1 MRVLYLDCGMGAAGD
16 MLSAA
21 LLELLPEEER
31 GAFVEE
37 VNALGIPGVH
47 VEAEP
52 AEKCGIRGTHMRVTV
67 HGEEEH
73 SHDHH
78 EHHHHHDHDHEHE
91 HEHDEEHEHGHF
103 HHHHDHDHEH
113 EHEHDE
119 EHEHGHFHHH
129 HDHDHEHE
137 HEHDE
142 EHEHGHFH
150 HHHEHEHEHEHEE
163 EHGHH
168 HHGHGHHHHSGM
180 HDIEHI
186 VTGHL
191 DLPEAVK
198 KDVMA
203 VYGLIA
209 EAESQAHGVPVEQ
222 IHFHEVG
229 TMDAVADIVMTCLLI
244 RKLAPDRIA
253 ASPVHVGCGKVRC
266 AHGILPVPAPATA
279 YILKDVPIY
288 GGRIEG
294 ELCTPTGAAL
304 LKHFVSEFGGMPV
317 MRASAVGYGMGQKD
331 FPAANCVRA
340 MLGED
345 DSSADRV
352 TELACNVD
360 DMTGEEIG
368 FALEQLLEAGAL
380 DVWTQAIGMKKSRPG
395 VMISVLCREEK
406 RAELTELL
414 FKLTSTIG
422 VRYQSLDRAVLQR
435 SEEERLTPLGA
446 VRVKKSSGH
455 GVSREKAEY
464 EDLARL
470 AREKGVSLREM
481 GRLLLE

>member
-21 LLELLPEEER
+21 LLELLPEMER
-31 GAFVEE
+31 RAFVEE
-37 VNALGIPGVH
+37 INGLGIPGVH

-78 EHHHHHDHDHEHE
+78 DHD
-91 HEHDEEHEHGHF
+91 HGHF
-103 HHHHDHDHEH
+103 HHHHGDEE
-113 EHEHDE
+113 EHEHD
-119 EHEHGHFHHH
+119 HDHGHFHHH
-129 HDHDHEHE
+129 HGNEEE
-137 HEHDE
+137 HEHD
-142 EHEHGHFH
+142 HDHF
-150 HHHEHEHEHEHEE
+150 
-163 EHGHH
+163 
-168 HHGHGHHHHSGM
+168 HHHHSGM

-191 DLPEAVK
+191 AIPEAVK
-198 KDVMA
+198 QDVMA

-209 EAESQAHGVPVEQ
+209 EAESHAHGMPVDQ

-229 TMDAVADIVMTCLLI
+229 TMDAVADIVMTCLLMA
-244 RKLAPDRIA
+244 KLAPDRVV
-253 ASPVHVGCGKVRC
+253 ASPVHVGSGKVRC

-279 YILKDVPIY
+279 FILKDVPIY

-304 LKHFVSEFGGMPV
+304 LKHFVTEFGGMPV
-317 MRASAVGYGMGQKD
+317 MRTGAVGYGMGQKD

-345 DSSADRV
+345 DGPADRV
-352 TELACNVD
+352 TELICNVD

-368 FALEQLLEAGAL
+368 FAMEQLLGAGAL

-406 RAELTELL
+406 REELTDLL
-414 FKLTSTIG
+414 FRLTSTIG
-422 VRYQSLDRAVLQR
+422 VRYHSYERAVLQR
-435 SEEERLTPLGA
+435 REEERQTPYGS
-446 VRVKKSSGH
+446 VRVKRSSGH
-455 GVSREKAEY
+455 GTNREKAEY
-464 EDLARL
+464 EDLASL
-470 AREKGVSLREM
+470 AAANGLSLREM
-481 GRLLLE
+481 RDKLGF